1 MLKLLLKKCDRE
13 RLMQVLT
20 VLLIVAIGIL
30 TLDVITGD
38 KDGRRQIVDEDGG
51 EESALCEILSC
62 IKGAGNV
69 DVMLSYDE
77 KNKVTGAIVISD
89 GASNAVVRN
98 DLTNAVAALYNI
110 SVSRVIVLEKE
121 QGGD

>member
-77 KNKVTGAIVISD
+77 KNKVAGAIVISD